1 MPATKAGPL
10 FFEIG
15 IPPDLFRYCISGTT
29 LFRSSLPGLARPDP
43 AIHPL
48 PNAFKP
54 AHDESALIR
63 LTRPSDLP
71 IIANGSGME
80 R

>member
-15 IPPDLFRYCISGTT
+15 IPPDLFRCCISGT
-29 LFRSSLPGLARPDP
+29 LFRSSLPGLTWLDP

-48 PNAFKP
+48 PNTFKP

-63 LTRPSDLP
+63 LTRPSDLR